1 MLRNYFL
8 LNLLLIL
15 IILVLGVKLYN
26 ILAYSPE
33 IPETASVSEIQK
45 KDVDIKG
52 KGKVVNDSEYDII
65 SRLDLFRPSRSASKK
80 EHKKIETAPLKD
92 PPKLF
97 GTVILNDIRTAILED
112 PDSKKTKVYRIDDV
126 IAGYRI
132 SDILE
137 NKVVL
142 SGNGNTVDV
151 RLRDDKGIKPPRK
164 PAVSSRGKRKVRGPG
179 TAQQRRARPVPPGK
193 RSTRVR
199 RRPDGRSPVTRNVPE
214 NVHDEENGTDQ
225 E

>member
-1 MLRNYFL
+1 VLRNYFL

-33 IPETASVSEIQK
+33 IPLTASVSEVQK
-45 KDVDIKG
+45 KDADIKG

-65 SRLDLFRPSRSASKK
+65 SRLDLFRPSRSASAK
-80 EHKKIETAPLKD
+80 EDKKIETAPLKN

-97 GTVILNDIRTAILED
+97 GTVILNDIKTAILED
-112 PDSKKTKVYRIDDV
+112 PDSKKTKVYRIDDS
-126 IAGYRI
+126 IAGYRV
-132 SDILE
+132 SEILE

-142 SGNGNTVDV
+142 SGNGDKVEV
-151 RLRDDKGIKPPRK
+151 RLRDDKGIKPPKR
-164 PAVSSRGKRKVRGPG
+164 PAARSRAKRKVKSPA
-179 TAQQRRARPVPPGK
+179 TQQRRSRPVPPRK

-199 RRPDGRSPVTRNVPE
+199 RRPDRRSPVTRNVPE
-214 NVHDEENGTDQ
+214 NVYDEENGADQ